1 MPTPGRTAA
10 FGALA
15 LVLAAACSL
24 PGGSTAKS
32 PAHVV
37 SSSRTASPIPS
48 APPSPSPVAVTASF
62 GVLVSPLSS
71 TNYTVSLVGI
81 DGRVVS
87 SSIASSPSA
96 INCGAAGNAV
106 VPLPVS
112 TSNTR
117 VYFMDALGVVR
128 FLAPNGDM
136 GQAVTL
142 PIGPGRRSM
151 FAVSP
156 DDSLMAVSVADF
168 SATGATTRL
177 YLYQLQ
183 PGVAQSQTFG
193 QTGAFTLW
201 PTGWHGMTNLVLA
214 KVPSCVSGS
223 GPFCCGPQE
232 FHIVDPKTAVRRYTV
247 GGPTCVLAGP
257 PSPAGAVCESNAY
270 DVAAVFD
277 WTAAQTSGFPIG
289 GPTPAYISPNGQY
302 VAAISGP
309 TTSIYKTNTTFGFQV
324 CGWIDDT
331 HVLSGG
337 DVQQQPRVGDMTTGN
352 IVPVAAQGD
361 CGGRIP
367 GGL

>member
-1 MPTPGRTAA
+1 MR
-10 FGALA
+10 LA
-15 LVLAAACSL
+15 LLLVVAAIAGACS
-24 PGGSTAKS
+24 GFGSAAK
-32 PAHVV
+32 
-37 SSSRTASPIPS
+37 
-48 APPSPSPVAVTASF
+48 SPSPVASSSRTTSPSAPSSGSPSPVALTGAF

-87 SSIASSPSA
+87 SAIASSPSA
-96 INCGAAGNAV
+96 VNCANAAAAV

-117 VYFMDALGVVR
+117 VYFMDALGAVR

-136 GQAVTL
+136 GQTVTL

-156 DDSLMAVSVADF
+156 DDSLMAVVVVDF
-168 SATGATTRL
+168 TATGATTKL

-183 PGVAQSQTFG
+183 PGGAQLQTFA
-193 QTGAFTLW
+193 QTGAFTLR
-201 PTGWHGMTNLVLA
+201 PTGWRGSTGLVLA
-214 KVPSCVSGS
+214 KVPACVPGS

-232 FHIVDPKTAVRRYTV
+232 FHIVDPKTAVRRFTI
-247 GGPTCVLAGP
+247 GGPTCVIAGP
-257 PSPAGAVCESNAY
+257 PSPAGAVCENNAY
-270 DVAAVFD
+270 DVATVLD
-277 WTAAQTSGFPIG
+277 WTAAQTNGFPIG
-289 GPTPAYISPNGQY
+289 GPTLAYISPTGQS
-302 VAAISGP
+302 VAVISGA
-309 TTSIYKTNTTFGFQV
+309 TTSIYKTNTTFGFQA

-331 HVLSGG
+331 HILAGG
-337 DVQQQPRVGDMTTGN
+337 DAQQQPRVADLTSSN
-352 IVPVAAQGD
+352 VVPVAAQGD